1 MIYLNGAWRGAEIY
15 VYAAGE
21 WKRAEIYVYSVE
33 FGVWS

>member
-1 MIYLNGAWRGAEIY
+1 MIYLNGAWQSAEIY